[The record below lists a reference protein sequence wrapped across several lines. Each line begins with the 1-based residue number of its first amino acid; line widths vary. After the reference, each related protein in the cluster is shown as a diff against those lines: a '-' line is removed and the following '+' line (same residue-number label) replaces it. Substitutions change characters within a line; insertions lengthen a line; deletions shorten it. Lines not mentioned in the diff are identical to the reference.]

1 MDLMAAITKE
11 HSKQQALL
19 VANWI
24 GNDPVRF
31 GNLWKLFTG
40 DDYRMTQRAAGI
52 VNSLVERYPQLIT
65 PYWDNIISLLKDSSL
80 PIAVKRNL
88 LRLLQFVSIPEPYH
102 GDFIEFCFPN
112 MEDSKATVAIRCFSM
127 TILYNLTQNYHELEE
142 ALEQSIQYCLEQ
154 QEVTAGFRARA
165 KHILTALLR
174 RKSAHR

>member
-88 LRLLQFVSIPEPYH
+88 LRLLQFPSHTMGI
-102 GDFIEFCFPN
+102 
-112 MEDSKATVAIRCFSM
+112 S
-127 TILYNLTQNYHELEE
+127 
-142 ALEQSIQYCLEQ
+142 
-154 QEVTAGFRARA
+154 
-165 KHILTALLR
+165 
-174 RKSAHR
+174 